1 MGTLLNRRRYMGGMN
16 MDNYLIKTV
25 TLAENHTSDSTG
37 NPNYWANYMD
47 LPLYSDNTDRN
58 IYIVVFDGNTATQNY
73 RVDFIMY
80 YRDGSGNI
88 QAFLVRNNRKTSF
101 YSYSTQY
108 SLYATQGTTV
118 KVYKIPAT

>member
-1 MGTLLNRRRYMGGMN
+1 MIGFIRRRYMGGMN

-37 NPNYWANYMD
+37 NPTYWANYMD

-80 YRDGSGNI
+80 YRDGSGNMK
-88 QAFLVRNNRKTSF
+88 ATYVRNNRETTANT
-101 YSYSTQY
+101 YNTNI

-118 KVYKIPAT
+118 KAYRIPAT